1 MEQKLLYKVTN
12 GEITND
18 EYWEMMNH
26 RIKAI
31 TRELYNAELNNAYV
45 REISLKWTTQS
56 GIKPKMDN
64 TVGKMDNTVGK
75 LRG

>member
-1 MEQKLLYKVTN
+1 MVARKDGKMEQELLYKVTN

-45 REISLKWTTQS
+45 REIQRRLCE
-56 GIKPKMDN
+56 N
-64 TVGKMDNTVGK
+64 
-75 LRG
+75 